1 LIAAEPRWCAGGN
14 AAATA
19 GVGFLRGIGKLYE
32 PRGLGPRRVTIS
44 RVQAFKRH
52 ARQEAASTI
61 TQSSEGS
68 DASGAKI
75 GRQAA

>member
-1 LIAAEPRWCAGGN
+1 LLGPPN
-14 AAATA
+14 YATN
-19 GVGFLRGIGKLYE
+19 GVGFTRGIGKLYE
-32 PRGLGPRRVTIS
+32 PWAGATKVMIC

-52 ARQEAASTI
+52 ARQEATSTI

-75 GRQAA
+75 SCQAA

>member
-1 LIAAEPRWCAGGN
+1 M
-14 AAATA
+14 
-19 GVGFLRGIGKLYE
+19 GKLYE
-32 PRGLGPRRVTIS
+32 PGWAGAWKVMIS

-52 ARQEAASTI
+52 ARQEAASAI
-61 TQSSEGS
+61 TQSPEES